1 MGLDYSIEVGIR
13 DRRTNSDVAE
23 IEIGYW
29 RKCYSLRSETM
40 LVALKD
46 EDKVLRRDSDYF
58 IETTIDVLEDIIKFL
73 SAAIPD
79 EDNDI
84 FTQSIW
90 GGIVARMITVKQLER
105 MIPWHS
111 LFLRFPD
118 IIDDD
123 KETRKLR
130 LEELEDIDILK
141 YIEYDMTKTGN
152 GSGTIDLKG
161 ILMDIENYQFT
172 LRIYNSY

>member
-13 DRRTNSDVAE
+13 DRRTNNEVAE

-46 EDKVLRRDSDYF
+46 EDKVLRRDDDYF
-58 IETTIDVLEDIIKFL
+58 IETAVDVLEDIIKLL

-130 LEELEDIDILK
+130 LEELEDDILK
-141 YIEYDMTKTGN
+141 YIEYDMTEAGV
-152 GSGTIDLKG
+152 GRETIDLKD